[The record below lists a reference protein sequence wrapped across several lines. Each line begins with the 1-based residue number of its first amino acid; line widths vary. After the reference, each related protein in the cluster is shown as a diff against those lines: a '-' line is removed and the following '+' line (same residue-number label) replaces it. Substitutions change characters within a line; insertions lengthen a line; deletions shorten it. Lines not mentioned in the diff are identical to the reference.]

1 MADSPDDDMG
11 QSSDELDRRD
21 APTRGPIIAALAVV
35 VVLIGL
41 ILIPQ
46 WLHPFAS
53 RVSDEDSVRM
63 AVNNHYTAQNA
74 LNYDTFTRWTCAAK
88 LPPRDEFLTRA
99 TASRDVNGPIVIP
112 PGKIADVAINGDR
125 ASATVSWHYGKKTD
139 AVTTTATT
147 LVRQD
152 NQWKVC

>member
-1 MADSPDDDMG
+1 
-11 QSSDELDRRD
+11 
-21 APTRGPIIAALAVV
+21 
-35 VVLIGL
+35 
-41 ILIPQ
+41 
-46 WLHPFAS
+46 
-53 RVSDEDSVRM
+53 M